1 LYARRVTAS
10 SRFAARLASLG
21 AAAAAGLL
29 VVSAAGAAQPHTFT
43 ASYSGTAS
51 GYASGNKAFGGAT
64 MSGRGRRIG
73 RGTLKGSGAGVFTSA
88 TCVTLGG
95 RATLKGG
102 HGSLRLSVR
111 SGHACSDST
120 ADNVSFSGRAQVVGG
135 TNAVAGARG
144 ALSFTGTYVRST
156 HRVSISFRGRIT
168 Y

>member
-1 LYARRVTAS
+1 VTAS

-29 VVSAAGAAQPHTFT
+29 VVSAAGAAQTHTFT

-51 GYASGNKAFGGAT
+51 GYVSGSKAFGGAT

-73 RGTLKGSGAGVFTSA
+73 RGTLKGSGAGVFTSP
-88 TCVTLGG
+88 TCVKLGG
-95 RATLKGG
+95 RVTLKGAR
-102 HGSLRLSVR
+102 GSLRLSVR
-111 SGHACSDST
+111 SAQACSDNAS
-120 ADNVSFSGRAQVVGG
+120 DSVSFSGRARVVGG
-135 TNAVAGARG
+135 TKAVSGARG
-144 ALSFTGTYVRST
+144 AVWFTGTYVRST